1 MLIIIIVSGDE
12 SMPDNVVAL
21 MQVQLATLEAPA
33 YQDNRAF
40 LVALVKLVPLV
51 LLVKLEELDR
61 LESLE

>member
-1 MLIIIIVSGDE
+1 
-12 SMPDNVVAL
+12 MPDNVVAL